1 MRVMMREIHKSIK
14 ARGGFYSA
22 YQTTKGLHLITNCM
36 AFPHLWLAG
45 ALKDDGNSH

>member
-22 YQTTKGLHLITNCM
+22 YQTTKGLHFMTNCM

-45 ALKDDGNSH
+45 ALKDDVNSH